1 MRILII
7 NGHPYDKSFSRAL
20 AERYAKGARA
30 GGHEVAL
37 VHLGE
42 LKFDPVLRFGY
53 SKRMKIEADLKP
65 QPDLVKWCEH
75 LVIVTPVWWLSRSSL
90 LQGYFERVFT
100 PGVAYA
106 HKKRLLPFLNFI
118 PVRLLNGRSARVI
131 YTQDGPQWLY
141 GIFLR
146 DSFWVALKY
155 GVLRYCG
162 FSPVRRTCLAGVSE
176 ASEKKREK
184 WLRLVERLGRRG
196 K

>member
-7 NGHPYDKSFSRAL
+7 NGHPYEKSFSRAL
-20 AERYAKGARA
+20 AERYVKGARA
-30 GGHEVAL
+30 AGHEVKL

-42 LKFDPVLRFGY
+42 LKFDSVLRFGY
-53 SKRMKIEADLKP
+53 NKRMKVEVDLKP
-65 QPDLVKWCEH
+65 QPDLVKWCQH
-75 LVIVTPVWWLSRSSL
+75 FVIVTPVWWLARTSL
-90 LQGYFERVFT
+90 LQGYFERVLM

-106 HKKRLLPFLNFI
+106 HKKRLWPFFNFI
-118 PVRLLNGRSARVI
+118 PVRLLKGRSARVI
-131 YTQDGPQWLY
+131 YTQDGYQWLY
-141 GIFLR
+141 RSLLR

-176 ASEKKREK
+176 ASENKREQ